1 MYFAVWASSSDS
13 SGFVEVMAPGL
24 DRLDPAFEFVHVCIH
39 CMPPRL
45 RPVGTVS
52 MIDTMI
58 LESHVL
64 NREAPISTPFL
75 FNAGAFRG
83 IRRAQADIAGFRIS
97 NSYVVLDDLA
107 FSSSA
112 TPVPDIDAGARGE
125 RSDCS
130 CFTLAEPW
138 EARSTSTL
146 AAVNRCTS
154 RTAAAAGSSAPESSA
169 RPVRVCVEKGHG
181 ADSAAVALR
190 VPHTETGR

>member
-64 NREAPISTPFL
+64 HREAPI
-75 FNAGAFRG
+75 FNA
-83 IRRAQADIAGFRIS
+83 ISLQRRR
-97 NSYVVLDDLA
+97 V
-107 FSSSA
+107 
-112 TPVPDIDAGARGE
+112 
-125 RSDCS
+125 S
-130 CFTLAEPW
+130 CH
-138 EARSTSTL
+138 
-146 AAVNRCTS
+146 
-154 RTAAAAGSSAPESSA
+154 SA
-169 RPVRVCVEKGHG
+169 RAGRHSGLSHLELVRG
-181 ADSAAVALR
+181 S
-190 VPHTETGR
+190 